1 MIAIIY
7 FLKSLFLLCISN
19 VLNITNLNE
28 ILIKYETDAMLQ
40 SCHENEQLTKVIQM
54 MTEKSIVL

>member
-1 MIAIIY
+1 M
-7 FLKSLFLLCISN
+7 SN

-54 MTEKSIVL
+54 MTEKSISF